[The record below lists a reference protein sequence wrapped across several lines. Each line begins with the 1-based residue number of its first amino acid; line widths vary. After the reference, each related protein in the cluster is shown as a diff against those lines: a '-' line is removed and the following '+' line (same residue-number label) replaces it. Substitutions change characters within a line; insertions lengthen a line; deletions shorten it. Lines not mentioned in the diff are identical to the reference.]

1 MKKKK
6 RLTGLFYSRVVVGV
20 DADFV
25 PLEIERVLANV
36 KRAEFVV
43 TLQIGPTPQTAVND
57 VRKAFPVRNLQT
69 TVQRSAITTK
79 VQHHNLSLS
88 ILLLAPQQKD
98 WPASYWHSSEDYLHI
113 SRRKQTEVECADAQ
127 IVPYTMEM
135 IYASEL

>member
-1 MKKKK
+1 MIQNKK

-25 PLEIERVLANV
+25 PLEIECVLANV

-79 VQHHNLSLS
+79 VEHHNL
-88 ILLLAPQQKD
+88 
-98 WPASYWHSSEDYLHI
+98 
-113 SRRKQTEVECADAQ
+113 
-127 IVPYTMEM
+127 
-135 IYASEL
+135 